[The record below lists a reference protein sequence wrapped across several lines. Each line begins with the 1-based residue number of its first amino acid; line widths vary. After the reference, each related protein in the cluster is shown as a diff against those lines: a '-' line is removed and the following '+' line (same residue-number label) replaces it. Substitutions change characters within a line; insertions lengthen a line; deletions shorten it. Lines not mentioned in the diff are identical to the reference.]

1 MSFIPK
7 NAKETRTAVKLL
19 IPTYSA
25 YNGVRR
31 AVYPATGDVIMA
43 NWKSYGGKDAVVNGV
58 YSVID
63 TAVVTTRYR
72 PDIQSNCRFLRPDGA
87 VYEIKGEPE
96 NVDMANRWLICKV
109 ERVKGGT

>member
-63 TAVVTTRYR
+63 TAAVTTRYR